1 VGRPIRIAHLAT
13 VDLSLRYLLLGQL
26 RALRAAGFEVAAI
39 SAPGPWSAGLEA
51 EGIRHL
57 PWHNASRAWSP
68 RADARA
74 FFELLRM
81 LRRERFDLLHT
92 HNPKPGVMGR
102 PAARLAGVPCVA
114 NTVHGLY
121 ATSDDPARRRLP
133 VLALEKLAGCFSDL
147 ELYQS
152 GEDLTWA
159 RRIGVVP
166 PSRSR
171 LLGNGVDLGRFDP
184 ARVSEDGRDRLR
196 RELGIPDG
204 ALVVAAVG
212 RLVAEKGYRELFS
225 AAKEIRSTRDD
236 VRFVVAGQ
244 IDRDK
249 ADAIGAAEVEAA
261 RRNVIFAGWRQDVR
275 ELLALA
281 DVFVL
286 ASWREGMP
294 RSAIEAAAMG
304 KPLVL
309 TDIRGCREVARHGVE
324 GLLVPPRHPERL
336 ADAITALLDDRALR
350 ERLGGAARS
359 RARELFDERRVTQL
373 LLAEY
378 RGLLERKGFASEPDA
393 PLRVR
398 RARAEDAVAMA
409 RIHREALPDA
419 FLPTLGERFLTR
431 LYRALADDRGTVALV
446 AEEGRTVLGF
456 AAGVVNG
463 RSFLLRFA
471 ARHGI
476 PALAAAF
483 PRLLRAGS
491 LRRAGESARH
501 AAAGPAEKPDSELL
515 AIAVIANAR
524 GRGIGRMLAAGVLSG
539 LGELGAGQIK
549 VVVAADNA
557 PGNGLY
563 AAMGF
568 RHRGGLTLHEG
579 IQSNVWVAPCPS

>member
-1 VGRPIRIAHLAT
+1 MDRPIRIAHVAT
-13 VDLSLRYLLLGQL
+13 VDLTVRYLLLGQL
-26 RALRAAGFEVAAI
+26 RALRAAGFEVAAV
-39 SAPGPWSAGLEA
+39 SAPGPWTAGLEA

-57 PWHNASRAWSP
+57 AWHNATRAWSP

-74 FFELLRM
+74 FVELLRM

-92 HNPKPGVMGR
+92 HNPKPGILGR
-102 PAARLAGVPCVA
+102 PAARLAGVPCVV

-121 ATSDDPARRRLP
+121 ATSDDPARRKLP
-133 VLALEKLAGCFSDL
+133 VLALEKLSSRHSDL

-152 GEDLTWA
+152 GEDLAWA

-171 LLGNGVDLGRFDP
+171 RLGNGVDLAHFDP
-184 ARVSEDGRDRLR
+184 ARVTERRRARLR
-196 RELGIPDG
+196 RELGIPEG
-204 ALVVAAVG
+204 ALVVGAVG

-225 AAKEIRSTRDD
+225 AADEIRSTRGD
-236 VRFVVAGQ
+236 VRFLVAGE

-249 ADAIGAAEVEAA
+249 ADAIGEAEVEAA
-261 RRNVIFAGWRQDVR
+261 RENVIFAGWRQDVR
-275 ELLALA
+275 DLLALV

-304 KPLVL
+304 RALVL
-309 TDIRGCREVARHGVE
+309 TDIRGCREVARDGIE
-324 GLLVPPRHPERL
+324 ALLVPPRQPTRL
-336 ADAITALLDDRALR
+336 AGAITALLDDRALR
-350 ERLGGAARS
+350 QQLGDAARS
-359 RARELFDERRVTQL
+359 RARELFDERRVTRL

-378 RGLLERKGFASEPDA
+378 QGLLERKGLLGEVQA

-398 RARAEDAVAMA
+398 RARAEDAATLA
-409 RIHREALPDA
+409 GIHREALPEA
-419 FLPTLGERFLTR
+419 FLPSLGDRFLTR
-431 LYRALADDRGTVALV
+431 LYRALADDRGAVALV
-446 AEEGRTVLGF
+446 AEEDGTVLGF

-463 RSFLLRFA
+463 RTFLLRFG

-476 PALAAAF
+476 PVLAGAL

-501 AAAGPAEKPDSELL
+501 AAAAPSGRPDSELL
-515 AIAVIANAR
+515 AIAVTAKAR

-563 AAMGF
+563 ADMGF
-568 RHRGGLTLHEG
+568 RRRGRLTLHEG
-579 IQSNVWVAPCPS
+579 IQSNVWVARCPS